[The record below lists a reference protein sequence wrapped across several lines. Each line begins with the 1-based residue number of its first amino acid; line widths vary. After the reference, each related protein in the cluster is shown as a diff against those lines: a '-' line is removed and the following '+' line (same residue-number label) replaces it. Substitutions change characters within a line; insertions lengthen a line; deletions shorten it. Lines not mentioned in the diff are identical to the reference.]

1 MQNEFYEVIFDWGDA
16 YYFRNKDNAFEFA
29 KQSYL
34 NEATYVCAD
43 GTEIS
48 KDLNNLNEYYFIDGF
63 VYINVKGF
71 ED

>member
-1 MQNEFYEVIFDWGDA
+1 MNEFYEVVFDWGETH
-16 YYFRNKDNAFEFA
+16 YFRDKDNAFNFA

-34 NEATYVCAD
+34 NDAAY
-43 GTEIS
+43 GTEEEINR
-48 KDLNNLNEYYFIDGF
+48 DLNNLNEYYFIDGF

>member
-1 MQNEFYEVIFDWGDA
+1 MQNEFYEVVFDWGDT

-29 KQSYL
+29 RQSYF
-34 NEATYVCAD
+34 NDAAYAD
-43 GTEIS
+43 ETEMNN
-48 KDLNNLNEYYFIDGF
+48 DLNSLNEYYSIDGF

>member
-1 MQNEFYEVIFDWGDA
+1 MQNEFYEVVFDWGDT
-16 YYFRNKDNAFEFA
+16 YYFHNKDKAFEFA

-34 NEATYVCAD
+34 NDAAYANE
-43 GTEIS
+43 EEMN
-48 KDLNNLNEYYFIDGF
+48 KDLKNLNEYYFIDDF

>member
-1 MQNEFYEVIFDWGDA
+1 MQNEFYEVIFDWGDT
-16 YYFRNKDNAFEFA
+16 YYFHNKDKAFEFA

-34 NEATYVCAD
+34 NDAAYADEA
-43 GTEIS
+43 EMS
-48 KDLNNLNEYYFIDGF
+48 KDLNNLNEYYCIDGF